1 MELWVI
7 DDINTFPRKVVDL
20 PGNGDPG
27 SLINIDNDLYF
38 VSYGIRQLFRY
49 NVATTGTNAIN
60 SQNEVSVYPTNV
72 KERFSIKSEGTVKS
86 VELFNISGQ
95 SILKKMA
102 VNTVNVNNL
111 KGMYFVKVELIDGTR
126 SVHKILV
133 E

>member
-1 MELWVI
+1 
-7 DDINTFPRKVVDL
+7 
-20 PGNGDPG
+20 
-27 SLINIDNDLYF
+27 
-38 VSYGIRQLFRY
+38 LFRY